1 MNEYS
6 KLKDLLKGVGGGKDI
21 TIYQGIVNS
30 VDGCLC
36 EVQIGGIAI
45 PDVRLRA
52 SELDDDGQMLVTP
65 KVGSAVTVGSL
76 SGDLSQLVVLQVDHI
91 ETIVINGGSLG
102 GLVNIEQLTSNL
114 NAIEDDINN
123 LKTAMSRWVPSP
135 QDGGAAL
142 KTVIKTWAGQPLT
155 KSERGDYEDETVKH

>member
-6 KLKDLLKGVGGGKDI
+6 KLKDLLKGVGGGKEI

-36 EVQIGGIAI
+36 KVQIGSIVI

-91 ETIVINGGSLG
+91 ESIVINGGRLG
-102 GLVNIEQLTSNL
+102 GLINIEQLT
-114 NAIEDDINN
+114 DKINELVDTFN
-123 LKTAMSRWVPSP
+123 SHTHDVTVSHP
-135 QDGGAAL
+135 GG
-142 KTVIKTWAGQPLT
+142 TFTTIKPGSSASSFM
-155 KSERGDYEDETVKH
+155 KGDYEDETIKH